1 MHLEAP
7 AQRNPGVGLTP
18 LIDVVFIL
26 LVFFMLATR
35 FTTLQETP
43 VRISAAG
50 AAGADEQ
57 LVRVHITG
65 AQSLELDGRP
75 LSLGEFDQWLDEQGP
90 RPLVITTAA
99 EVPLQTTV
107 RVTDLAQAAGFEDVK
122 LALLK
127 N

>member
-7 AQRNPGVGLTP
+7 PRRSPGVGLTP

-43 VRISAAG
+43 VEIRAAG
-50 AAGADEQ
+50 ATGAEEE
-57 LVRVHITG
+57 LVTLHITG
-65 AQSLELDGRP
+65 ADSLEVDGR
-75 LSLGEFDQWLDEQGP
+75 SFSVGEYDQWLQENP
-90 RPLVITTAA
+90 ARPLVVTTAA

-107 RVTDLAQAAGFEDVK
+107 RVTDLAQAAGYRDLQ

-127 N
+127 